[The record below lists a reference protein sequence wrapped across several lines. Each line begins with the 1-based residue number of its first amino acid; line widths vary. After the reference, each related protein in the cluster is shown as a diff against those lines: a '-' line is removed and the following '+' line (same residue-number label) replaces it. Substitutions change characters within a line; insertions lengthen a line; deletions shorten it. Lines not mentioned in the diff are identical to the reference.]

1 METLINNVKD
11 WSKDRGLDKTDPK
24 MQVVKLVEEF
34 GELARGILKEDD
46 DLIIDSLGDMLVVII
61 ILHQQLGLEL
71 NQTLTVAYNEI
82 KNRKG
87 KTIDGVFIK
96 EGDLK
101 WPKNKNKT

>member
-1 METLINNVKD
+1 METLINNIKD

-87 KTIDGVFIK
+87 KTTDGVFIK

-101 WPKNKNKT
+101 